1 MQAVHSPD
9 NHVPP
14 YLYTSHYGNN
24 LIISRQARSSQ
35 KDVKATG
42 ALKPFLTETHKSFS
56 GFNFLRNDLEPIFS
70 EKLTFLFTSKIE
82 RQLNI

>member
-1 MQAVHSPD
+1 MQAVYSPD

-42 ALKPFLTETHKSFS
+42 ALKPLLTETHKSFS
-56 GFNFLRNDLEPIFS
+56 GFNLLRNDLEPIFS